1 MTRRRVQTL
10 SHGHSISSWARNQRM
25 NYTPRWVKRWS
36 HSRRQSAHRGCVEV
50 SSPVGGALNLPAR
63 RLISMALTIPS
74 SASLCSSRRIRLWA
88 MRMNWP
94 WVEESTRDCVERCL
108 YASSW
113 EKEGDFDPARF
124 GIATLLSGR
133 QASHGSAKKWLN
145 FEPQSA
151 WHLEGAGIRSV
162 LVGGAVV
169 AI

>member
-1 MTRRRVQTL
+1 MQ
-10 SHGHSISSWARNQRM
+10 M
-25 NYTPRWVKRWS
+25 NR
-36 HSRRQSAHRGCVEV
+36 
-50 SSPVGGALNLPAR
+50 
-63 RLISMALTIPS
+63 
-74 SASLCSSRRIRLWA
+74 
-88 MRMNWP
+88 P